1 MDGGLRR
8 QRRQCPLSARGLSQ
22 HYERYIESQQPKM
35 CIKFASAHD
44 SLAPR
49 SFQEHQE
56 RVSDQLDFRPSAYDD
71 GQQQQLLAIT
81 MATAQ
86 AKPDDLAL
94 NDMACPKF
102 DGESSSCTT
111 EAAGSSTNAS
121 SCVVHELKRQSTAGR
136 PHGSVQDVAEGTTG
150 DSLMFL
156 ESPLSMVSFDEGDLG
171 SECHSLLCGEE
182 AFSLGT
188 PDNSITCALEGF
200 ARESPESC
208 RSFNYDAKGNI
219 TTFRGSKGC
228 KTNKSIKSSCV
239 TSGMC
244 TITGGLRSPYE
255 RAKATTCQNKHAPSS
270 TPLAHEYCGKPAIA
284 CSRARPISPG
294 QPMGKNKSFR
304 AFTTC
309 FNVSHTDAKQES
321 STKAQRR
328 KRKCSLDSVVFD
340 IVPIPKVL
348 PGSLLEKRRN
358 RSCRTPHCTNRYRT
372 PGYLCEACGGG
383 RCQARGCERL
393 HQGKQGLSNLFFCR
407 AHRNIYARLQKEGK
421 GGEEKKLK

>member
-1 MDGGLRR
+1 MDGGLQR
-8 QRRQCPLSARGLSQ
+8 QRRLCLLSDRGLSQ
-22 HYERYIESQQPKM
+22 HYERDIGSQLPKM
-35 CIKFASAHD
+35 LIKFASAHD

-71 GQQQQLLAIT
+71 GQLQQLQAIT

-121 SCVVHELKRQSTAGR
+121 FCVVHELKRQSTDGR
-136 PHGSVQDVAEGTTG
+136 PHGSVRDVAEGTTG
-150 DSLMFL
+150 DSLVFL
-156 ESPLSMVSFDEGDLG
+156 ESPLSVLSFDEGDLG

-188 PDNSITCALEGF
+188 SDNSNTCALERF
-200 ARESPESC
+200 ARDSQKSC
-208 RSFNYDAKGNI
+208 RRFNYDAKGN
-219 TTFRGSKGC
+219 TPTFRGSKGC
-228 KTNKSIKSSCV
+228 KTNKSIKSSRV

-244 TITGGLRSPYE
+244 TMTGGLRSPYG
-255 RAKATTCQNKHAPSS
+255 RAEATTCQNKHAPSS
-270 TPLAHEYCGKPAIA
+270 TPPAHEYGGKPAIA
-284 CSRARPISPG
+284 CSRARPISPD
-294 QPMGKNKSFR
+294 QPMGKSKSFR
-304 AFTTC
+304 AFTC
-309 FNVSHTDAKQES
+309 FHVSHTDAKQES
-321 STKAQRR
+321 STEAQRR

-348 PGSLLEKRRN
+348 PGSLLEKRSN
-358 RSCRTPHCTNRYRT
+358 RSCRTPHCTNRYRA

-383 RCQARGCERL
+383 RCQVRGCERL

-407 AHRNIYARLQKEGK
+407 AHRNIYARLLKEGK
-421 GGEEKKLK
+421 GGEELKLK

>member
-1 MDGGLRR
+1 MDGGLQR
-8 QRRQCPLSARGLSQ
+8 QRRLCLLSDRGLSQ
-22 HYERYIESQQPKM
+22 HYERDIGSQLPIM
-35 CIKFASAHD
+35 LIKFASAHD

-71 GQQQQLLAIT
+71 GQLQQLQAIT

-121 SCVVHELKRQSTAGR
+121 FCVVHELKRQSTDGR
-136 PHGSVQDVAEGTTG
+136 PHGSVRDVAEGTTG
-150 DSLMFL
+150 DSLVFL
-156 ESPLSMVSFDEGDLG
+156 ESPLSVLSFDEGDLG

-188 PDNSITCALEGF
+188 SDNLNTCALERF
-200 ARESPESC
+200 ARDSHESC
-208 RSFNYDAKGNI
+208 RRFNYDAKGN
-219 TTFRGSKGC
+219 TPTFRGSKGC

-255 RAKATTCQNKHAPSS
+255 RAEATTCQNKHAPSS
-270 TPLAHEYCGKPAIA
+270 TPPAHEYGGKPAIA
-284 CSRARPISPG
+284 CSRARPISPD
-294 QPMGKNKSFR
+294 QPMGKSKSFR
-304 AFTTC
+304 AFTC
-309 FNVSHTDAKQES
+309 FDVSHTDAKQES
-321 STKAQRR
+321 STEAQRR

-348 PGSLLEKRRN
+348 PGSLLEKRSN
-358 RSCRTPHCTNRYRT
+358 RSCRTPHCTNRYRA

-383 RCQARGCERL
+383 RCQVRGCERL

-407 AHRNIYARLQKEGK
+407 AHRNIYARLLKEGK
-421 GGEEKKLK
+421 GGEELKLK